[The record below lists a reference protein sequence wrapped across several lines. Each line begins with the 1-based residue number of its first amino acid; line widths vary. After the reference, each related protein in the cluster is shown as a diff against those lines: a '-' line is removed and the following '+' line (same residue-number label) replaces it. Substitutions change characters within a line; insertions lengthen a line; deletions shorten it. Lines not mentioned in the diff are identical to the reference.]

1 MSCEPGKFCPETRI
15 PKLASGSAAAD
26 AQSRSTEPKTLRLK
40 QMLSRRLVVLDAP
53 SNLGLA
59 PPSPGRE
66 PGVRKLPD
74 ALRKRG
80 LLSRLAAI
88 DGGRVD
94 PPPYNP
100 RIDPEFA
107 VRNARP
113 IASFAYDVAERLD
126 PILSDGDF
134 PILLGGD
141 CSILLGPL
149 LALRRLG
156 AFGLCFIDG
165 HLDLLTPA
173 TSHTKGAAGMD
184 LALAIGHGPKI
195 LADLDGY
202 GPLVMPRDVVVVG
215 FRGDIALCGEL
226 ANGADRPRFLWNSLD
241 EVRLRGAKEVADLA
255 LARFKERDIRG
266 FWVHLD
272 VDVLDD
278 GVMPAVDSRQPDGLT
293 YPELGDLMKV
303 LLDSPDAVG
312 IDITILDPELDP
324 KEDITDS
331 FVDFLEDLF

>member
-1 MSCEPGKFCPETRI
+1 VE
-15 PKLASGSAAAD
+15 
-26 AQSRSTEPKTLRLK
+26 RLK
-40 QMLSRRLVVLDAP
+40 QTSSRRLVILDAP

-59 PPSPGRE
+59 PPYPGRE

-80 LLSRLAAI
+80 LLSRLNAT

-94 PPPYNP
+94 PPPYDP
-100 RIDPEFA
+100 RIDKDFDIL
-107 VRNARP
+107 NAQHL
-113 IASFAYDVAERLD
+113 ALYAHDVAERLD
-126 PILSDGDF
+126 PILADGDF

-156 AFGLCFIDG
+156 AFGLCYIDG

-173 TSHTKGAAGMD
+173 NSQTKGAAGMP

-195 LADLDGY
+195 LADLNGY
-202 GPLVMPRDVVVVG
+202 GPLVQDRDVAVVG
-215 FRGDIALCGEL
+215 FRGDVSIYGDL
-226 ANGADRPRFLWNSLD
+226 AYGADRPRFIWNSLRD
-241 EVRLRGAKEVADLA
+241 VRRRGAKDVAESA
-255 LARFKERDIRG
+255 LSRFQERDLRG

-278 GVMPAVDSRQPDGLT
+278 LLMPAVDSRQPDGLT
-293 YPELGDLMKV
+293 YPELGDLLKV
-303 LLDSPDAVG
+303 LLNSPYSVG

-324 KEDITDS
+324 KGGITDS
-331 FVDFLEDLF
+331 FVDFLEELF